1 MHVYS
6 ATGVG
11 KHNASK
17 FEIGVVSAYPVRG
30 YYTEKKSY
38 IRIITWNQYG
48 RLNTLKAVRESNLGT
63 ASDDLNC
70 QYYYRK
76 IAHEKRSLLSSWEEY
91 KNSLITSALSQDK
104 TLIFTWDIEIYSSPV
119 LPSYKIDPGKYQKL
133 QGLSLKFDN
142 AYEGLCD
149 FEVSKEEQQLPID
162 EIKNNLRNI
171 EREPL
176 KNIGK
181 IKSSELSWR
190 NPLASQVISSEE
202 EMESVK
208 YMQKSLPNSV
218 KTTCEEFVLNY
229 DDGTMET
236 PPQKLSHVNWTERE
250 EALKDIS
257 VKILERVHKEQIR
270 RKLPETEIDA
280 SSSDIKESLPETEV
294 SGLSEKVS
302 DETNINIP
310 PINKDTSNESRLPIS
325 ILPDDPEKNG
335 IMLLKWYWTDFLVYH

>member
-1 MHVYS
+1 M
-6 ATGVG
+6 
-11 KHNASK
+11 
-17 FEIGVVSAYPVRG
+17 
-30 YYTEKKSY
+30 
-38 IRIITWNQYG
+38 
-48 RLNTLKAVRESNLGT
+48 
-63 ASDDLNC
+63 
-70 QYYYRK
+70 
-76 IAHEKRSLLSSWEEY
+76 
-91 KNSLITSALSQDK
+91 
-104 TLIFTWDIEIYSSPV
+104 
-119 LPSYKIDPGKYQKL
+119 
-133 QGLSLKFDN
+133 FDN

-257 VKILERVHKEQIR
+257 VKILAKNILHLNVLVRCYDLQSAEVPIAKLEHNDKNIATENDELKSRVAKLEQQQLQNNSSDNIDTPEQINLQSDESKTR
-270 RKLPETEIDA
+270 GYATYTPVSDV
-280 SSSDIKESLPETEV
+280 SDISSNSVDLNDTPNSDV
-294 SGLSEKVS
+294 SFEDK
-302 DETNINIP
+302 
-310 PINKDTSNESRLPIS
+310 KSN
-325 ILPDDPEKNG
+325 
-335 IMLLKWYWTDFLVYH
+335 F

>member
-1 MHVYS
+1 MVVMMIIKKKEEEENEESVAMQVVIKKLENIDYNEEEEGREEKQNEES
-6 ATGVG
+6 VVMQVVVEELENVDYDEESLVEWDVWIIIIPVADYAILAT
-11 KHNASK
+11 
-17 FEIGVVSAYPVRG
+17 FESHIHHPGSRTCGLFRFLA
-30 YYTEKKSY
+30 T
-38 IRIITWNQYG
+38 N
-48 RLNTLKAVRESNLGT
+48 
-63 ASDDLNC
+63 
-70 QYYYRK
+70 
-76 IAHEKRSLLSSWEEY
+76 
-91 KNSLITSALSQDK
+91 
-104 TLIFTWDIEIYSSPV
+104 
-119 LPSYKIDPGKYQKL
+119 PGKYQKL

-257 VKILERVHKEQIR
+257 VKILGMILNLLMFTQI
-270 RKLPETEIDA
+270 L
-280 SSSDIKESLPETEV
+280 
-294 SGLSEKVS
+294 
-302 DETNINIP
+302 
-310 PINKDTSNESRLPIS
+310 
-325 ILPDDPEKNG
+325 
-335 IMLLKWYWTDFLVYH
+335 Y